1 MPWTF
6 SLQHLDKVDEV
17 DTNDVEFEYE
27 KESEDEEEI
36 ESASDGEDA
45 GDDVSENCSEKDDEP
60 LEFNEN
66 LEEMEPSSEKQQ
78 RLVMFSLY
86 FLSTESNGWL
96 LLLFI
101 SCLSLASEKCH
112 TYNWSPSCI
121 P

>member
-17 DTNDVEFEYE
+17 DTNDVEFEDE

-45 GDDVSENCSEKDDEP
+45 GDDVSENCSEKNDEP

-66 LEEMEPSSEKQQ
+66 VEGMEPNSEKQQ
-78 RLVMFSLY
+78 GLVMFSLL
-86 FLSTESNGWL
+86 LS
-96 LLLFI
+96 F
-101 SCLSLASEKCH
+101 
-112 TYNWSPSCI
+112 NWV
-121 P
+121 

>member
-1 MPWTF
+1 M
-6 SLQHLDKVDEV
+6 DEV
-17 DTNDVEFEYE
+17 DTNDVEFEDE

-78 RLVMFSLY
+78 RLVMFSL
-86 FLSTESNGWL
+86 
-96 LLLFI
+96 LF
-101 SCLSLASEKCH
+101 SF
-112 TYNWSPSCI
+112 N
-121 P
+121 